1 MKQIN
6 ISPKKRILALTF
18 SLAKMFK
25 TPSLGSFIIFDDFDI
40 NDFLSHR
47 NNRF

>member
-1 MKQIN
+1 MKQIH
-6 ISPKKRILALTF
+6 ISPKMRILALAF

-25 TPSLGSFIIFDDFDI
+25 TPSLGSLIIFDDFDV

>member
-1 MKQIN
+1 MKQIH
-6 ISPKKRILALTF
+6 ISPEKHILTLAF

-25 TPSLGSFIIFDDFDI
+25 IPSLGSLIIFDDFDV

>member
-1 MKQIN
+1 MKQIP

-40 NDFLSHR
+40 NDFLFHR